1 MARVE
6 GGFCGLSYWSF
17 SLSLFLSQK
26 QNTAF
31 SPTLA
36 LLNISQT
43 RFPFFWHVCGFLLR
57 TDLYEVK
64 CDGNTKKSSLS
75 FREIQLRHIS
85 RQKWGSCEEES
96 NKSVFVHVSSRS
108 WAKAHQIEIRV
119 TCDLNAHWQR
129 NRMRKTNF
137 NMFFFNTKF
146 WFWASVF
153 EIFCHSFDTRD
164 VCLSCSHFM
173 HLYLILSLRTLLV
186 KALFYIAAV
195 FLFRLYLSTHDMS
208 VHFKCFQKSACLS
221 SHFSSVSGGGKQ
233 FSMPQI
239 SFHLFFHSYHFPL
252 SAVTISTRWWVHC

>member
-64 CDGNTKKSSLS
+64 CDGNTKKRSLS

-96 NKSVFVHVSSRS
+96 NKRRHRGRRVFVHVSSRS

-137 NMFFFNTKF
+137 NMFFLTPNSDSELQYLRYFVTVLTHVM
-146 WFWASVF
+146 SVF
-153 EIFCHSFDTRD
+153 HVPT
-164 VCLSCSHFM
+164 SCICISSSASEHF
-173 HLYLILSLRTLLV
+173 
-186 KALFYIAAV
+186 
-195 FLFRLYLSTHDMS
+195 
-208 VHFKCFQKSACLS
+208 
-221 SHFSSVSGGGKQ
+221 
-233 FSMPQI
+233 
-239 SFHLFFHSYHFPL
+239 
-252 SAVTISTRWWVHC
+252 